1 MCGLC
6 DKCECFTDR
15 EGSQYFD
22 RDNYC
27 ADICMTTNDCDVCF
41 LQPYGKCRDCHFPLY
56 KQHYNVSVLEQKD
69 DFGRKTWVKCNV
81 TVKELY
87 IEYVVMRDHR
97 DETFFMILES
107 TSEEQVG
114 AVSGKLFF

>member
-1 MCGLC
+1 
-6 DKCECFTDR
+6 
-15 EGSQYFD
+15 
-22 RDNYC
+22 
-27 ADICMTTNDCDVCF
+27 MTTNDCDVCF

-114 AVSGKLFF
+114 AVSGKFFFF